1 MPYEAMLEQQRSL
14 AGPTTAFRIY
24 YTTYKTLNGII
35 AIGCLSEHLRKKA
48 AVVMGIQDP
57 RFEPGY
63 NPEDP
68 ATIAQI
74 EALHESSKLIM
85 ESLSTEE
92 WLMKF
97 DEAGVPAGPV
107 RFVQEL
113 LDDEQVLANEMVV
126 ELEHSKAG
134 IIRMAGPMVRM
145 SETPLQPQSA
155 SPALGE
161 HSEEILASIG
171 YTEEVISGFKERGI
185 TV

>member
-1 MPYEAMLEQQRSL
+1 MGEV
-14 AGPTTAFRIY
+14 
-24 YTTYKTLNGII
+24 
-35 AIGCLSEHLRKKA
+35 AIGGQQL
-48 AVVMGIQDP
+48 
-57 RFEPGY
+57 
-63 NPEDP
+63 
-68 ATIAQI
+68 
-74 EALHESSKLIM
+74 
-85 ESLSTEE
+85 
-92 WLMKF
+92 

-161 HSEEILASIG
+161 HSEEILATLG
-171 YTEEVISGFKERGI
+171 YTDEVISGFKKRGI